1 MCEEKVAIGKKL
13 VWVRKPYLPDE
24 KEMID
29 FVGRDDELKMVAAA
43 WLSDH
48 RSQPLAP
55 LLVGPPGCGK
65 NRIVF
70 EMAKRMEL
78 NLYVCQGYEN
88 VTAEELACSLLP
100 ADEGNGRIDYL
111 ISTLATAM
119 FKGGI
124 CFIDEIGKFPGKAL
138 ALLAS
143 VLDDRRYLDLDLIGE
158 RIKAHPRFRF
168 IAATNSED
176 LEGLPDFVR
185 SRLFPLIRVDK
196 PVPEMINAIV
206 GKQFPGR
213 QQNIGKLLISFW
225 RLWDKKKNDGDAP
238 SPRDVIQV
246 FSLAAKLAEYDLS
259 GGALRTGTQPQTRI
273 APATESYGSSRI
285 RQKHLEKA
293 LTQFLLQ
300 KEELSC

>member
-1 MCEEKVAIGKKL
+1 MSMHEEKVAIGKKQ
-13 VWVRKPYLPDE
+13 VWIRKPYLPDDE
-24 KEMID
+24 LLTD
-29 FVGRDDELKMVAAA
+29 FVGREEEMKMVAAA
-43 WLSDH
+43 WLADT

-70 EMAKRMEL
+70 EMAKCMGL
-78 NLYVCQGYEN
+78 DLYVCQGYEN

-158 RIKAHPRFRF
+158 RIQAHPRFRF

-176 LEGLPDFVR
+176 IEGLPDFVR

-196 PVPEMINAIV
+196 PAPELINTMIRQ
-206 GKQFPGR
+206 QFPER
-213 QQNIGKLLISFW
+213 QQKMGQLLSSFW
-225 RLWDKKKNDGDAP
+225 RLWDKNGAEEEIP
-238 SPRDVIQV
+238 SPRDVIQI
-246 FSLAAKLAEYDLS
+246 FSLAAKLADYDE
-259 GGALRTGTQPQTRI
+259 TGTMHL
-273 APATESYGSSRI
+273 SSRLELPVRSSRRCGI
-285 RQKHLEKA
+285 RKEHLEKA
-293 LTQFLLQ
+293 LLQFREM
-300 KEELSC
+300 KDDVSC